1 METEGWRQRERDKG
15 METGLWRQRYRDRG
29 IEPEVVEIGSSSLGI
44 LTQTNPLTGDPWRLV
59 DSNRRR
65 HLLTYR
71 ETEGDRICR

>member
-1 METEGWRQRERDKG
+1 METEGWRQKDGDRGRETK
-15 METGLWRQRYRDRG
+15 EWRQGYGDRGIETG

-71 ETEGDRICR
+71 D